1 MLSGMRGGMRG
12 GRREGVPAVDIAL
25 AVVMVVLACLVG
37 MQYVP
42 RGWAADPVPY
52 VLTVLI
58 FVPFAI
64 RRRAPVLTMAVSASA
79 LLVFLAF
86 GYDQL
91 AFNFWGPVLL
101 LYTVAS
107 LRSPKTTSLCTAA
120 LMPVLLWAAL
130 LTGLPWYVA
139 IAEAMLIPVIAAMI
153 GNVGRQLQ
161 IRNRQLAVAT
171 EQLRIEQELRTERAV
186 TEERLRIARE
196 LHDVV
201 AHHMSVIAVQT
212 GLAGYV
218 FDDDPQTARAAVDTI
233 AVTSREA
240 LQDMRRL
247 LMLLRTEDD
256 PGDTAL
262 NLAHLPELVERMATT
277 GLPVVLDMKSTDVG
291 HLPSG
296 MQLCA
301 YRVVQEALTNVIKH
315 AGLVATKVMVR
326 YENNELTVRIAN
338 ERGTAPGS
346 GPGDGHGL
354 INMRERAALYQGT
367 LSAEPRDDGTFVV
380 ELMVPVN
387 EDRATGGP
395 ETTI

>member
-1 MLSGMRGGMRG
+1 MLCGMRD
-12 GRREGVPAVDIAL
+12 GRREGVPVADIAM
-25 AVVMVVLACLVG
+25 AVVMVMLTCLVG
-37 MQYVP
+37 MQYSP
-42 RGWAADPVPY
+42 RGWGPDPVPY

-58 FVPFAI
+58 FLPFAI
-64 RRRAPVLTMAVSASA
+64 RRRAPVLAMAVSESA
-79 LLVFLAF
+79 LLAFLAL

-91 AFNFWGPVLL
+91 AWNFWGPILL

-107 LRSPKTTSLCTAA
+107 LRSPKTTAQCAAA
-120 LMPVLLWAAL
+120 LVPVLLWAAL
-130 LTGLPWYVA
+130 LTGLPWYLG
-139 IAEAMLIPVIAAMI
+139 IAEAVLIPLIAAMI
-153 GNVGRQLQ
+153 GNVGRQLRL
-161 IRNRQLAVAT
+161 RNRQLAVLT

-186 TEERLRIARE
+186 TDERLRIARE

-218 FDDDPQTARAAVDTI
+218 FDDDPQTARTAVDTI
-233 AVTSREA
+233 AATSREA

-262 NLAHLPELVERMATT
+262 NLAHLPELVERMGTM
-277 GLPVVLDMKSTDVG
+277 GLPVVLDMRPTDVE

-296 MQLCA
+296 LQLCA
-301 YRVVQEALTNVIKH
+301 YRVVQEALTNVLKH
-315 AGLVATKVMVR
+315 AGLVVANVVVR
-326 YENNELTVRIAN
+326 HENDQVTVRIVN
-338 ERGTAPGS
+338 QPGTGTGT
-346 GPGDGHGL
+346 GPGTGHGL

-367 LSAEPRDDGTFVV
+367 LTAGARDDGGFVV
-380 ELMVPVN
+380 ELTLPVRD
-387 EDRATGGP
+387 DRETESH

>member
-1 MLSGMRGGMRG
+1 MLSGMRG
-12 GRREGVPAVDIAL
+12 GRREGVPVVDIAL
-25 AVVMVVLACLVG
+25 AAVMVVLSCLVG

-42 RGWAADPVPY
+42 RGWGPDPVPY
-52 VLTVLI
+52 ILTVLI
-58 FVPFAI
+58 FGPFAI
-64 RRRAPVLTMAVSASA
+64 RRRAPVLTFAVSESA
-79 LLVFLAF
+79 LLAFLAF

-91 AFNFWGPVLL
+91 AFNFWGPILL

-107 LRSPKTTSLCTAA
+107 LRNPKTTALCTV
-120 LMPVLLWAAL
+120 LLVPVLLWAAL
-130 LTGLPWYVA
+130 LTGLPWYVG
-139 IAEAMLIPVIAAMI
+139 IAEAMLLPLIAAMI

-161 IRNRQLAVAT
+161 IRNEQLAVLTA
-171 EQLRIEQELRTERAV
+171 QLRIEQELRTERAV

-247 LMLLRTEDD
+247 LMLLRTEDE

-262 NLAHLPELVERMATT
+262 NLAHLPELVGRMTTT
-277 GLPVVLDMKSTDVG
+277 GLPVVLDMKPTDIE

-315 AGLVATKVMVR
+315 AGLVATNVMVR
-326 YENNELTVRIAN
+326 CENNELTVRIRN
-338 ERGTAPGS
+338 QPGTVPDD
-346 GPGDGHGL
+346 GPGAGHGL
-354 INMRERAALYQGT
+354 INMHERAALYQGK
-367 LSAEPRDDGTFVV
+367 LSAGPRDDGAFVV
-380 ELMVPVN
+380 ELTMPVN
-387 EDRATGGP
+387 EDRPADGP
-395 ETTI
+395 ETKISTI